1 MCGVFGVLA
10 KDINLNKA
18 RCSHKLLSH
27 RGPDSE
33 SEFLEKNAGVYIAFH
48 RLAIQDLSIL
58 GEQPMI
64 SQDKNIIVMLN
75 GEIYNFEKLR
85 NELSTQGYK
94 FKSKSDTEVIIIG
107 YQNWGI
113 ESLLKKLD
121 GMFAIVVID
130 LKLNLTFLC
139 RDQFGIKPM
148 YYNFS
153 KDNLVFAS
161 EIKPLLS
168 YTGEIEIDKNN
179 FRNDVFF
186 TSLPISNGTNF
197 KKTKR
202 ILAGEYAEY
211 DMKQSKLSHHKY
223 FSLGDLIDEA
233 QYEKNK
239 KTSRRKIT
247 KKLKQELAQ
256 SISSTLVS
264 DAPVGV
270 LFSGG
275 VDSAIIA
282 RFANIVSTTPVKC
295 YSLIN
300 KDSKHYI
307 SNFRKLFSTEIRTI
321 ELNES
326 NTFENLGTLIYG
338 LENINKTES
347 WVLGQV
353 CSLAK
358 KDGVKSL
365 LSGDGADELFAGY
378 REHSNFYLNSKISQN
393 IIFSKLQKL
402 LDNLGFDSSVKL
414 FNSIKPS
421 SPDLISYPVD
431 YVINN
436 GKGIELFNLAFE
448 KYKFE
453 KNLTIRK
460 SNALLFTEINYWI
473 ERFLLRADKFSSAN
487 SIELRLPYLRADLV
501 KFALNIPFNKKIKFK
516 VNIFNKQLYQSK
528 SILRILGKKIGI
540 SNFILRQRKVGTN
553 YTNSATIDSVFKSWN
568 FSDLEEFLDIRIDPS
583 YNLNYPDR
591 LKVSLVCGDIF
602 LKLFVK
608 SDTPESINRR
618 LKLTLKV

>member
-1 MCGVFGVLA
+1 MCGIFGVLA

-18 RCSHKLLSH
+18 RSSHKLLSH

-48 RLAIQDLSIL
+48 RLAIKDLSIL

-75 GEIYNFEKLR
+75 GEIYNFEKLK
-85 NELSTQGYK
+85 NELSSQGYK
-94 FKSKSDTEVIIIG
+94 FKSKSDTEVIMIG

-113 ESLLKKLD
+113 ENLLKKLD

-153 KDNLVFAS
+153 KDNLIFAS

-168 YTGEIEIDKNN
+168 YTGEIEIDKDN

-211 DMKQSKLSHHKY
+211 DMKQSKFSHHKY
-223 FSLGDLIDEA
+223 FSLGDLIDET

-239 KTSRRKIT
+239 KTSRRKIA
-247 KKLKQELAQ
+247 KKLKLELAQ

-275 VDSAIIA
+275 VDSAVIS
-282 RFANIVSTTPVKC
+282 RFASIVSTTPVKC

-300 KDSKHYI
+300 KDSKQYI
-307 SNFRKLFSTEIRTI
+307 SNFKKLFSTEICTI

-338 LENINKTES
+338 LENINKT
-347 WVLGQV
+347 
-353 CSLAK
+353 
-358 KDGVKSL
+358 
-365 LSGDGADELFAGY
+365 
-378 REHSNFYLNSKISQN
+378 
-393 IIFSKLQKL
+393 
-402 LDNLGFDSSVKL
+402 
-414 FNSIKPS
+414 
-421 SPDLISYPVD
+421 
-431 YVINN
+431 
-436 GKGIELFNLAFE
+436 
-448 KYKFE
+448 
-453 KNLTIRK
+453 
-460 SNALLFTEINYWI
+460 
-473 ERFLLRADKFSSAN
+473 
-487 SIELRLPYLRADLV
+487 
-501 KFALNIPFNKKIKFK
+501 
-516 VNIFNKQLYQSK
+516 
-528 SILRILGKKIGI
+528 
-540 SNFILRQRKVGTN
+540 
-553 YTNSATIDSVFKSWN
+553 
-568 FSDLEEFLDIRIDPS
+568 
-583 YNLNYPDR
+583 
-591 LKVSLVCGDIF
+591 
-602 LKLFVK
+602 
-608 SDTPESINRR
+608 
-618 LKLTLKV
+618 

>member
-1 MCGVFGVLA
+1 
-10 KDINLNKA
+10 
-18 RCSHKLLSH
+18 
-27 RGPDSE
+27 
-33 SEFLEKNAGVYIAFH
+33 
-48 RLAIQDLSIL
+48 
-58 GEQPMI
+58 
-64 SQDKNIIVMLN
+64 MLN

>member
-1 MCGVFGVLA
+1 MCGIFGVLA

-64 SQDKNIIVMLN
+64 SQDKKIIVMLN

-94 FKSKSDTEVIIIG
+94 FESKSDTEVIIIG

-121 GMFAIVVID
+121 GMFAIVIID
-130 LKLNLTFLC
+130 LKLKLTFLC

-153 KDNLVFAS
+153 EDNLVFAS

-168 YTGEIEIDKNN
+168 YTGEIEIDKDN

-223 FSLGDLIDEA
+223 FSLGDLIDES

-247 KKLKQELAQ
+247 KKLKKELAQ

-300 KDSKHYI
+300 KDSKQYI
-307 SNFRKLFSTEIRTI
+307 SNFKKLFSTEIRTI
-321 ELNES
+321 ELNEID
-326 NTFENLGTLIYG
+326 TFENLGTLIYG

-448 KYKFE
+448 KYRFE
-453 KNLTIRK
+453 KNLAIRK

-553 YTNSATIDSVFKSWN
+553 FTNSATIDSVFKSWN

-608 SDTPESINRR
+608 SDTPESINKR